1 MNQSDPLSDLMQD
14 LNLVTT
20 TTTDNYDDDEEQ
32 LLTF

>member
-20 TTTDNYDDDEEQ
+20 TADNDDDDEEQ